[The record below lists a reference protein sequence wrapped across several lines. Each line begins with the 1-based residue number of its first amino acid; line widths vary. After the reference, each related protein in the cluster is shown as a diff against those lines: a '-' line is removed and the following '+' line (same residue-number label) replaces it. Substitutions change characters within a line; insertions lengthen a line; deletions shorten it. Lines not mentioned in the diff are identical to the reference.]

1 MITKRIRIVVGATG
15 TKIRQDHIAISQI
28 VIIRALTINN
38 FQRLV
43 VIRTIFILIRKEEI
57 IYLATIVGLQILKRL
72 LVFSQRKT

>member
-28 VIIRALTINN
+28 VIIRALIINN